1 MRVHDIA
8 RIILKTMRS
17 VNAKSPQ
24 INLSLEIDHDM
35 TVSEEFQPLNLRR
48 LEYELISLLV

>member
-1 MRVHDIA
+1 MRVHHIA
-8 RIILKTMRS
+8 RIILKNMRS